1 MAEGLELYVL
11 VRPADSDGIVT
22 VTTALRNIRP
32 GAGVGGRDA
41 LSWFQPEIVADVQA
55 PAFVDRGAMRHVQ
68 GDTDLE
74 TAALLYRN
82 NRAFAAGHG
91 CAANWSHLSADGRR
105 AGQVRSSFVP
115 RVELQRA
122 KPNRLPGLNFGMEFL
137 SEASDAEVVGSLD
150 GLVEAYRGWIE
161 ERRYE
166 VVASENLPDELASV
180 AERHLQQAK
189 LAADRIAAGITVLR
203 KDPDAMTA
211 FCLMNEAM
219 VAQRRR
225 QVWVR
230 SGAHGAMAEDEHHW
244 RPFQL
249 AFILLNLAG
258 LSDPNHPD
266 REVADLLWFP
276 TGGGKTEAYLGL
288 IAYTV
293 LFRRLQSRRTHE
305 AFPRSCGTP
314 SGYSLS
320 SSSSVRR
327 R

>member
-1 MAEGLELYVL
+1 
-11 VRPADSDGIVT
+11 
-22 VTTALRNIRP
+22 
-32 GAGVGGRDA
+32 
-41 LSWFQPEIVADVQA
+41 
-55 PAFVDRGAMRHVQ
+55 
-68 GDTDLE
+68 
-74 TAALLYRN
+74 
-82 NRAFAAGHG
+82 
-91 CAANWSHLSADGRR
+91 
-105 AGQVRSSFVP
+105 
-115 RVELQRA
+115 
-122 KPNRLPGLNFGMEFL
+122 MEFL

-258 LSDPNHPD
+258 LSDPNHPTA
-266 REVADLLWFP
+266 RWPIFCGSRQVAEP
-276 TGGGKTEAYLGL
+276 EAYLGL

-293 LFRRLQSRRTHE
+293 LFRRLKSPNARGVSAIMRYTLRLLTIQQFERATTMMCALER
-305 AFPRSCGTP
+305 
-314 SGYSLS
+314 
-320 SSSSVRR
+320 VRR
-327 R
+327 GREDVLGRAGFSMGLVARGDSEHPRQRGSPLGNGTRSGAR